1 MLRRIVRRVVPF
13 LLVLV
18 AAVPDAALAG
28 QWYRCTYTG
37 ATRDTCCCPDE
48 GKRSESAQPGIQ
60 RADCCDLLRNQP
72 TTTPA
77 RVEARADLSDRAAPA
92 LVALP
97 ARVALLATAEERA
110 APRDRRAT
118 APPPPREP
126 VYIRHAALL
135 L

>member
-1 MLRRIVRRVVPF
+1 MLRGIVRRVVPF

-37 ATRDTCCCPDE
+37 TTRDTCCCPDE
-48 GKRSESAQPGIQ
+48 GKRSESPQPGIQ

-72 TTTPA
+72 TTRPA

-97 ARVALLATAEERA
+97 PRVALDDTASGRS
-110 APRDRRAT
+110 APLDQRAT
-118 APPPPREP
+118 APPRPREP
-126 VYIRHAALL
+126 VYILHAALL